1 MKNTLLI
8 LFLFLFAPIT
18 YSQESFY
25 PIKDNN
31 TRFIIDG
38 IISDDE
44 WNNAIEVDLDYE
56 VNPGN
61 NISPK
66 EKTKVFIV
74 YSDTH
79 LYIAFKA
86 YANPKEV
93 RASIRS
99 RDDLGMI
106 SDDFIVVAF
115 DTYGDSRNN
124 YLLLANAFGSQLDA
138 RAVNAITD
146 EDRYDINFNV
156 DFETKGNIVSD
167 GFEIEFKIPFAS
179 LPFPNGNNQ
188 EWNFNFRR
196 NSFRNGVPIELRSQ
210 PFDRTAPCQIC
221 QTTDKLILKDIK
233 IEKRIEFLPYVAGNV
248 TGKKETILDQ
258 INYEKFNP
266 NLGLGINLD
275 LSKNSTLELTL
286 NPDFSQVE
294 ADVTQIDVN
303 SSVALEYPERRP
315 YFNRG
320 TDIVQYTTGAFYSRS
335 INNPLISTKLIS
347 QGKKERVFFL
357 TALDQNSV
365 YQIAGEDRSYL
376 GQGDESFVNVLRY
389 QRLINKNSRLGLLTT
404 NRYYKNGG
412 YGNLLGTDGWFLL
425 SDKLRFTY
433 EVFLN
438 FNKEPNADW
447 IDSNDNIFGRTV
459 TLDNQTFTGK
469 SINIQLYRN
478 TEKWMSYLTYRDF
491 SPNFQADVGFIV
503 KNNRKWGTLYHAYQ
517 TFPNKPALQYFSIG
531 TKADILY
538 TYEDYLK
545 TISVDGILSIKTLF
559 NTEINFT
566 HDRDVFKNFL
576 GRDYRNL
583 PSNRFQIRS
592 SPNESLAI
600 NLNLTF
606 GRDLAYNEENPEIG
620 REFNFYF
627 MPAIQLSNKLRISP
641 SIRYARLRYMNNDNY
656 YYKGSIS
663 RFSIRYQFN
672 NFFNVRIISEY
683 NTFSERFFIQP
694 LIQWNPNPSTVFYI
708 GGNQNSLNDFNDDMY
723 SIFRVDQTQIF
734 LKFQYLIGL

>member
-18 YSQESFY
+18 YSQESFS

-79 LYIAFKA
+79 LYIGFKA

-545 TISVDGILSIKTLF
+545 TISIDGILSIKTLF

-641 SIRYARLRYMNNDNY
+641 SIRYARLRYINSDNY
-656 YYKGSIS
+656 YYNGSIS

-672 NFFNVRIISEY
+672 NFFNVRIVSEY

-708 GGNQNSLNDFNDDMY
+708 GGNQNSLNDFNDNMY

>member
-18 YSQESFY
+18 YSQESFS

-79 LYIAFKA
+79 LYIGFKA

-106 SDDFIVVAF
+106 SDDFVLIAF

-447 IDSNDNIFGRTV
+447 IESNDNIFGRTV

-656 YYKGSIS
+656 YYNGSIS

-672 NFFNVRIISEY
+672 NFFNVRIVSEY

>member
-18 YSQESFY
+18 YSQESFS

-31 TRFIIDG
+31 TQFIIDG

-79 LYIAFKA
+79 LYIGFKA

-672 NFFNVRIISEY
+672 NFFNVRIVSEY

-708 GGNQNSLNDFNDDMY
+708 GGNQNSLNDFNDNMY

>member
-18 YSQESFY
+18 YSQESFS

-31 TRFIIDG
+31 TQFIIDG

-79 LYIAFKA
+79 LYIGFKA

-708 GGNQNSLNDFNDDMY
+708 GGNQNSLNDFNDNMY

>member
-18 YSQESFY
+18 YSQESFS

-31 TRFIIDG
+31 TQFIIDG

-79 LYIAFKA
+79 LYIGFKA

-656 YYKGSIS
+656 YYNGSIT

-723 SIFRVDQTQIF
+723 SIFRVDQSQIF

>member
-8 LFLFLFAPIT
+8 LFLFLFALIT

-25 PIKDNN
+25 PTKDNN
-31 TRFIIDG
+31 TKFIIDG

-79 LYIAFKA
+79 LYIGFKA

-99 RDDLGMI
+99 RDDFGMI
-106 SDDFIVVAF
+106 SDDFVVVAF

-124 YLLLANAFGSQLDA
+124 YLLLANPFGSQLDA
-138 RAVNAITD
+138 RAINAITD

-156 DFETKGNIVSD
+156 DYETKGKIVSD

-179 LPFPNGNNQ
+179 LPFPNGDNQ

-196 NSFRNGVPIELRSQ
+196 NTFRDGIPIELRSQ

-233 IEKRIEFLPYVAGNV
+233 IEKRVEFLPYVAGNV
-248 TGKKETILDQ
+248 TGKKETIIDQ

-275 LSKNSTLELTL
+275 LSKNSSLEITL

-433 EVFLN
+433 ELFLN

-559 NTEINFT
+559 NTEINYT
-566 HDRDVFKNFL
+566 HDRDIFKNFL

-583 PSNRFQIRS
+583 PSNRFQVRS

-656 YYKGSIS
+656 YYNGSIS

-672 NFFNVRIISEY
+672 NFFNVRIVSEY

>member
-8 LFLFLFAPIT
+8 LFLFLFAPT
-18 YSQESFY
+18 TFSQESFS

-447 IDSNDNIFGRTV
+447 IESNDNIFGRTV
-459 TLDNQTFTGK
+459 TLDSQTFTGK

-641 SIRYARLRYMNNDNY
+641 SIRYARLRYMNNCLLYTSPSPRD
-656 YYKGSIS
+656 GLLS
-663 RFSIRYQFN
+663 RM
-672 NFFNVRIISEY
+672 
-683 NTFSERFFIQP
+683 
-694 LIQWNPNPSTVFYI
+694 PS
-708 GGNQNSLNDFNDDMY
+708 SA
-723 SIFRVDQTQIF
+723 
-734 LKFQYLIGL
+734 

>member
-18 YSQESFY
+18 YSQESFS

-79 LYIAFKA
+79 LYIGFKA

-656 YYKGSIS
+656 YYNGSIS

-672 NFFNVRIISEY
+672 NFFNVRIVSEY

-723 SIFRVDQTQIF
+723 SIFRVDQSQIF

>member
-1 MKNTLLI
+1 LKNTLLI

-18 YSQESFY
+18 YSQESFS

-31 TRFIIDG
+31 TQFIIDG

-79 LYIAFKA
+79 LYIGFKA

-545 TISVDGILSIKTLF
+545 TISIDGILSIKTLF

-672 NFFNVRIISEY
+672 NFFNVRIVSEY

-708 GGNQNSLNDFNDDMY
+708 GGNQNSLNDFNDNMY

>member
-18 YSQESFY
+18 YSQESFS

-31 TRFIIDG
+31 TQFIIDG

-79 LYIAFKA
+79 LYIGFKA

-412 YGNLLGTDGWFLL
+412 YGNLIGTDGWFLL

-545 TISVDGILSIKTLF
+545 TISIDGILSIKTLF

-672 NFFNVRIISEY
+672 NFFNVRIVSEY

-723 SIFRVDQTQIF
+723 SIFRVDQSQIF

>member
-18 YSQESFY
+18 YSQESFS

-31 TRFIIDG
+31 TQFIIDG

-79 LYIAFKA
+79 LYIGFKA

-210 PFDRTAPCQIC
+210 PFDRTAHCQIC

-656 YYKGSIS
+656 YYNGSIS

>member
-8 LFLFLFAPIT
+8 LFLFLFALIT

-25 PIKDNN
+25 PTKDNN
-31 TRFIIDG
+31 TKFIIDG
-38 IISDDE
+38 IISDNE

-79 LYIAFKA
+79 LYIGFKA

-99 RDDLGMI
+99 RDDFGMI
-106 SDDFIVVAF
+106 SDDFVVVAF

-124 YLLLANAFGSQLDA
+124 YLLLANPFGSQLDA
-138 RAVNAITD
+138 RAINAITD

-156 DFETKGNIVSD
+156 DYETKGKIVSD

-179 LPFPNGNNQ
+179 LPFPNGDNQ

-196 NSFRNGVPIELRSQ
+196 NTFRDGIPIELRSQ

-233 IEKRIEFLPYVAGNV
+233 IEKRVEFLPYVAGNV
-248 TGKKETILDQ
+248 TGKKETIIDQ

-433 EVFLN
+433 ELFLN

-656 YYKGSIS
+656 YYNGSIS

-672 NFFNVRIISEY
+672 NFFNVRIVSEY

>member
-18 YSQESFY
+18 FSQESFS

-433 EVFLN
+433 ELFLN

-545 TISVDGILSIKTLF
+545 TISVDGIWSIKTLF
-559 NTEINFT
+559 NTEINYT
-566 HDRDVFKNFL
+566 HDRDIFKNFL

-583 PSNRFQIRS
+583 PSNRFQVRS

-641 SIRYARLRYMNNDNY
+641 SIRYARLKHMNNDNY
-656 YYKGSIS
+656 YYNGSIS

-672 NFFNVRIISEY
+672 NFFNVRIVSEY

-694 LIQWNPNPSTVFYI
+694 LIQWNPNPSTVFYV

>member
-18 YSQESFY
+18 YSQESFS

-99 RDDLGMI
+99 RDDFGMI

-248 TGKKETILDQ
+248 TGKKETI
-258 INYEKFNP
+258 
-266 NLGLGINLD
+266 
-275 LSKNSTLELTL
+275 
-286 NPDFSQVE
+286 
-294 ADVTQIDVN
+294 
-303 SSVALEYPERRP
+303 
-315 YFNRG
+315 
-320 TDIVQYTTGAFYSRS
+320 
-335 INNPLISTKLIS
+335 
-347 QGKKERVFFL
+347 
-357 TALDQNSV
+357 
-365 YQIAGEDRSYL
+365 
-376 GQGDESFVNVLRY
+376 
-389 QRLINKNSRLGLLTT
+389 
-404 NRYYKNGG
+404 
-412 YGNLLGTDGWFLL
+412 
-425 SDKLRFTY
+425 
-433 EVFLN
+433 
-438 FNKEPNADW
+438 
-447 IDSNDNIFGRTV
+447 
-459 TLDNQTFTGK
+459 
-469 SINIQLYRN
+469 
-478 TEKWMSYLTYRDF
+478 
-491 SPNFQADVGFIV
+491 
-503 KNNRKWGTLYHAYQ
+503 
-517 TFPNKPALQYFSIG
+517 
-531 TKADILY
+531 
-538 TYEDYLK
+538 
-545 TISVDGILSIKTLF
+545 
-559 NTEINFT
+559 
-566 HDRDVFKNFL
+566 
-576 GRDYRNL
+576 
-583 PSNRFQIRS
+583 
-592 SPNESLAI
+592 
-600 NLNLTF
+600 
-606 GRDLAYNEENPEIG
+606 
-620 REFNFYF
+620 
-627 MPAIQLSNKLRISP
+627 
-641 SIRYARLRYMNNDNY
+641 
-656 YYKGSIS
+656 
-663 RFSIRYQFN
+663 
-672 NFFNVRIISEY
+672 
-683 NTFSERFFIQP
+683 
-694 LIQWNPNPSTVFYI
+694 
-708 GGNQNSLNDFNDDMY
+708 
-723 SIFRVDQTQIF
+723 
-734 LKFQYLIGL
+734 

>member
-18 YSQESFY
+18 YSQESFS

-79 LYIAFKA
+79 LYIGFKA

-99 RDDLGMI
+99 RDDFGMI

-656 YYKGSIS
+656 YYNGSIS

-672 NFFNVRIISEY
+672 NFFNVRIVSEY

>member
-1 MKNTLLI
+1 LKNTLLI

-18 YSQESFY
+18 YSQESFS

-656 YYKGSIS
+656 YYNGSIS

>member
-1 MKNTLLI
+1 LKNTLLI

-18 YSQESFY
+18 YSQESFS

-79 LYIAFKA
+79 LYIGFKA

-656 YYKGSIS
+656 YYNGSIT

-723 SIFRVDQTQIF
+723 SIFRVDQSQIF

>member
-18 YSQESFY
+18 YSQESFS

-31 TRFIIDG
+31 TQFIIDG

-79 LYIAFKA
+79 LYIGFKA

-656 YYKGSIS
+656 YYNGSIS

-708 GGNQNSLNDFNDDMY
+708 GGNQNSLNDFNDNMY

>member
-18 YSQESFY
+18 YSQESFS

-79 LYIAFKA
+79 LYIGFKA

-106 SDDFIVVAF
+106 SDDFVLIAF

-656 YYKGSIS
+656 YYNGSIS

-708 GGNQNSLNDFNDDMY
+708 GGNQNSFNDFNDDMY

>member
-18 YSQESFY
+18 YSQESFS

-425 SDKLRFTY
+425 SDKLRLTY

-656 YYKGSIS
+656 YYNGSIS

>member
-1 MKNTLLI
+1 M

-18 YSQESFY
+18 YSQESFS

-31 TRFIIDG
+31 TQFIIDG

-79 LYIAFKA
+79 LYIGFKA

-545 TISVDGILSIKTLF
+545 TISIDGILSIKTLF

-672 NFFNVRIISEY
+672 NFFNVRIVSEY

-708 GGNQNSLNDFNDDMY
+708 GGNQNSLNDFNDNMY

>member
-18 YSQESFY
+18 YSQESFS

-79 LYIAFKA
+79 LYIGFKA

-545 TISVDGILSIKTLF
+545 TISIDGILSIKTLF

-656 YYKGSIS
+656 YYNGSIS

-672 NFFNVRIISEY
+672 NFFNVRIVSEY

>member
-18 YSQESFY
+18 YSQESFS

-79 LYIAFKA
+79 LYIGFKA

-491 SPNFQADVGFIV
+491 STNFQADVGFIV

-656 YYKGSIS
+656 YYNGSIT

-723 SIFRVDQTQIF
+723 SIFRVDQSQIF

>member
-79 LYIAFKA
+79 LYIGFKA

-188 EWNFNFRR
+188 EWNFNLRR

-433 EVFLN
+433 ELFLN
-438 FNKEPNADW
+438 FNKEPHADW

-656 YYKGSIS
+656 YYNGSIS

>member
-18 YSQESFY
+18 YSQESFS

-656 YYKGSIS
+656 YYNGSIT

-723 SIFRVDQTQIF
+723 SIFRVDQSQIF

>member
-1 MKNTLLI
+1 MKNTPLI
-8 LFLFLFAPIT
+8 LFLFFFAPIT
-18 YSQESFY
+18 YSQESFS

-38 IISDDE
+38 IISDQE

-79 LYIAFKA
+79 LYIGFKA

-99 RDDLGMI
+99 RDDFGMI
-106 SDDFIVVAF
+106 SDDFVVVAF

-124 YLLLANAFGSQLDA
+124 YLLLANPFGSQLDA
-138 RAVNAITD
+138 RAINAITD

-156 DFETKGNIVSD
+156 DYETKGNILSD

-196 NSFRNGVPIELRSQ
+196 NSFRNGVPVELRSQ

-233 IEKRIEFLPYVAGNV
+233 IEKRIEFLPYVAGNL

-258 INYEKFNP
+258 INYEKFKP

-275 LSKNSTLELTL
+275 LSKNSSLEITL

-294 ADVTQIDVN
+294 ADVTQIDIN

-404 NRYYKNGG
+404 NRFYKNGG

-447 IDSNDNIFGRTV
+447 IDSEDNIFGRTV
-459 TLDNQTFTGK
+459 TLDNQIFTGK
-469 SINIQLYRN
+469 SLNIQLYRN

-503 KNNRKWGTLYHAYQ
+503 KNNRKWGTLYHTYQ

-545 TISVDGILSIKTLF
+545 TISIDGILSIKTLF
-559 NTEINFT
+559 NTEINYT

-641 SIRYARLRYMNNDNY
+641 SIRYAKLKYLNSKNY
-656 YYKGSIS
+656 YYNGSIS
-663 RFSIRYQFN
+663 RFSVRYQFN
-672 NFFNVRIISEY
+672 NFFNVRIVSEY
-683 NTFSERFFIQP
+683 NTFSKRFFIQP
-694 LIQWNPNPSTVFYI
+694 LIQWNPNPSTVFYV

-734 LKFQYLIGL
+734 LKFQYLIGI

>member
-1 MKNTLLI
+1 LKNTFLI
-8 LFLFLFAPIT
+8 LFLLLFVSKT
-18 YSQESFY
+18 FSQESFS
-25 PIKDNN
+25 PKKDNN

-38 IISDDE
+38 IISDGE
-44 WNNAIEVDLDYE
+44 WKNAIEVDLDYE

-79 LYIAFKA
+79 LYIGFKA

-99 RDDLGMI
+99 RDDFGMI
-106 SDDFIVVAF
+106 SDDFVWVAF

-124 YLLLANAFGSQLDA
+124 YLLLANPFGSQLDA

-656 YYKGSIS
+656 YYNGSIS

>member
-8 LFLFLFAPIT
+8 LFLFFFVSIV
-18 YSQESFY
+18 YSQESFS
-25 PIKDNN
+25 PNKDNKS
-31 TRFIIDG
+31 RIIIDG

-79 LYIAFKA
+79 LYIGFKA

-99 RDDLGMI
+99 RDDFGMI
-106 SDDFIVVAF
+106 SDDFVVVAF

-275 LSKNSTLELTL
+275 LSKNSSLELTL

-447 IDSNDNIFGRTV
+447 IESNDNIFGRTV

-656 YYKGSIS
+656 YYNGSIS

-672 NFFNVRIISEY
+672 NFFNVRIVSEY

>member
-18 YSQESFY
+18 YSQESFS

-79 LYIAFKA
+79 LYIGFKA

-503 KNNRKWGTLYHAYQ
+503 KNNRKWGTLYYAYQ

-672 NFFNVRIISEY
+672 NFFNVRIVSEY

-708 GGNQNSLNDFNDDMY
+708 GGNQNSLNDFNDNMY

>member
-1 MKNTLLI
+1 M
-8 LFLFLFAPIT
+8 
-18 YSQESFY
+18 
-25 PIKDNN
+25 
-31 TRFIIDG
+31 G
-38 IISDDE
+38 IFFFDI
-44 WNNAIEVDLDYE
+44 
-56 VNPGN
+56 G
-61 NISPK
+61 
-66 EKTKVFIV
+66 
-74 YSDTH
+74 
-79 LYIAFKA
+79 FKA

-545 TISVDGILSIKTLF
+545 TISIDGILSIKTLF

-672 NFFNVRIISEY
+672 NFFNVRIVSEY

-708 GGNQNSLNDFNDDMY
+708 GGNQNSLNDFNDNMY

>member
-18 YSQESFY
+18 YSQESFS

-31 TRFIIDG
+31 TQFIIDG

-79 LYIAFKA
+79 LYIGFKA

-545 TISVDGILSIKTLF
+545 TISIDGILSIKTLF

-656 YYKGSIS
+656 YYNGSIT

-708 GGNQNSLNDFNDDMY
+708 GGNQNSLNDFNDNMY

>member
-18 YSQESFY
+18 YSQESFS

-79 LYIAFKA
+79 LYIGFKA

-447 IDSNDNIFGRTV
+447 IESNDNIFGRTV

-545 TISVDGILSIKTLF
+545 TISIDGILSIKTLF

-672 NFFNVRIISEY
+672 NFFNVRIVSEY

-708 GGNQNSLNDFNDDMY
+708 GGNQNSLNDFNDNMY

>member
-79 LYIAFKA
+79 LYIGFKA

-99 RDDLGMI
+99 RDDFGMI

-656 YYKGSIS
+656 YYNGSIS

-672 NFFNVRIISEY
+672 NFFNVRIVSEY

-734 LKFQYLIGL
+734 LKFQYLFGL

>member
-18 YSQESFY
+18 YSQESFS

-433 EVFLN
+433 ELFLN

-447 IDSNDNIFGRTV
+447 IESNDNIFGRTV

-478 TEKWMSYLTYRDF
+478 SEKWMSYLTYRDF

-672 NFFNVRIISEY
+672 NFFNVRIVSEY

-708 GGNQNSLNDFNDDMY
+708 GGNQNSLNDFNDNMY

>member
-1 MKNTLLI
+1 LKNTLLI

-18 YSQESFY
+18 YSQESFS

-79 LYIAFKA
+79 LYIGFKA

-656 YYKGSIS
+656 YYNGSIT

-672 NFFNVRIISEY
+672 NFFNVRIVSEY

-723 SIFRVDQTQIF
+723 SIFRVDQSQIF

>member
-1 MKNTLLI
+1 LKNTLLI

-18 YSQESFY
+18 FSQESFS

-79 LYIAFKA
+79 LYIGFKA

-433 EVFLN
+433 ELFLN

-459 TLDNQTFTGK
+459 TLDNETFTGK

-503 KNNRKWGTLYHAYQ
+503 KNNRKWGTLFHAYQ

-656 YYKGSIS
+656 YYNGSIS

-672 NFFNVRIISEY
+672 NFFNVRIVSEY

-708 GGNQNSLNDFNDDMY
+708 GGNQNSLNDFNDNMY

>member
-8 LFLFLFAPIT
+8 LFLFLFTPIT

-25 PIKDNN
+25 PIKDNI

-79 LYIAFKA
+79 LYIGFKA

-106 SDDFIVVAF
+106 SDDFIIVAF

-412 YGNLLGTDGWFLL
+412 YGNLVGTDGWFLL
-425 SDKLRFTY
+425 SEKLRFTY
-433 EVFLN
+433 ELFLN

-447 IDSNDNIFGRTV
+447 IDSDDNIFGRTV
-459 TLDNQTFTGK
+459 TLDDQTFTGK
-469 SINIQLYRN
+469 SLNIQLYRN

-491 SPNFQADVGFIV
+491 SPNFQADVGFVV

-517 TFPNKPALQYFSIG
+517 IFPNKPALQYFSIG

-545 TISVDGILSIKTLF
+545 TISIDGILSIKTLF
-559 NTEINFT
+559 NTEINYT

-606 GRDLAYNEENPEIG
+606 GRDLAYNEESPEIG
-620 REFNFYF
+620 REFNFYL
-627 MPAIQLSNKLRISP
+627 MPAIQLNNKLRISP
-641 SIRYARLRYMNNDNY
+641 SVRYARLRYMNNDNY
-656 YYKGSIS
+656 FYNGSIS

-672 NFFNVRIISEY
+672 NFFNVRIVSEY

-708 GGNQNSLNDFNDDMY
+708 GGNQNSLNDFNDDLS

>member
-18 YSQESFY
+18 YSQESFS

-79 LYIAFKA
+79 LYIGFKA

-656 YYKGSIS
+656 YYNGSIT

-672 NFFNVRIISEY
+672 NFFNVRIVSEY

-708 GGNQNSLNDFNDDMY
+708 GGNQNSLNDFNDNMY